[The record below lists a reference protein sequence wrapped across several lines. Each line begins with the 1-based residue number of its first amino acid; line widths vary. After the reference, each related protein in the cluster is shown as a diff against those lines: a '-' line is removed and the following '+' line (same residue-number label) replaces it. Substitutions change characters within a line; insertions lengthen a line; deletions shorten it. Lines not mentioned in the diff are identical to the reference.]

1 MAAFIKK
8 LFKNRKSDNAQPQT
22 DIGALNPDKPDDLN
36 ALVELARSAET
47 NSQRGVAIDRIPHI
61 KHLIPLYGDA
71 SATVRNRLAG
81 RISALAS
88 QHPEQVEQALSALTD
103 PQQQTLVRQ
112 LCESTDLDAEQ
123 VSADTDPQKLVTL
136 AIEGK
141 TAAVRLAAAERI
153 EGEENLMAVQRAAK
167 GRDKG
172 VFQLTRKRLQQ
183 LRQEKEREKA
193 VQKAINDLIHQAEE
207 HAKTDN
213 LQLYAARVESL
224 QSQWKNLSSA
234 ASNEQHTAFL
244 TALEVC
250 NRRVRD
256 VEEASALEA
265 ESHQKQEERKA
276 TLDLLRDTLDSLRNA
291 MPERGPS
298 LSSLDALQKTQ
309 ENRWMEATRDS
320 DVAKAEQK
328 DYQALMLELRHY
340 IGSVQRLQ
348 QQQDTLK
355 SLVDSESPD
364 SAELRQLLET
374 IDWPAG
380 YAQPPELEAA
390 ARKLGHAREVRK
402 TQASDHK
409 TQAKALDDLL
419 EKLEQALEQDQYT
432 ESRHLHKQAQ
442 HAFNALDHKH
452 ASPRQARLTLLGRQL
467 QDLQDWR
474 GFATRPKQE
483 ELCEAMEYLATQHM
497 EPEAKATHI
506 KELQQEWRDLG
517 GSSDQSLWQRFKK
530 ASDIAYEPCQEYFA
544 AKSELKHVNIDK
556 RQAICDQLADFVENA
571 DWQNADWKAVERI
584 HRVARQEWRE
594 AWPVDFK
601 ANRPLQKRF
610 DQLLKQVEAPL
621 NEERQKNEARKQAIV
636 ERAQALVDHEPLS
649 DAMEQAKALQKEW
662 QGIGITRHKEDR
674 KLWQDFRAACDAI
687 FARRDAK
694 RAEQAAEDTAA
705 LGTLKQAIASSRE
718 QREAAA
724 GDLAALRQAQRAL
737 RDAPTPRR
745 IPAAVSD
752 ELATEK
758 AALNQAI
765 QQVERSQQV
774 ADWDARL
781 TAGHAPQDHDNE
793 LPEPLPSPR
802 EIAIRLEIA
811 TGMPSPAEDQD
822 LRMKQQVERLAAGLA
837 GGTESKGSTEDEIN
851 RLIDCWCAQS
861 INPGEA
867 ENLMPRLRG
876 ALEHWRG

>member
-8 LFKNRKSDNAQPQT
+8 LFKNRKSDNAQPQP
-22 DIGALNPDKPDDLN
+22 DVSALNPDKPDELN
-36 ALVELARSAET
+36 ALIELARSAET

-61 KHLIPLYGDA
+61 KHLIPLYSEA

-88 QHPEQVEQALSALTD
+88 QHPEQVEQARAALSD
-103 PQQQTLVRQ
+103 PQQQALVHQ
-112 LCESTDLDAEQ
+112 LCQSADMDAEQ
-123 VSADTDPQKLVTL
+123 ISAETDPQKLLSL
-136 AIEGK
+136 ATEGK

-153 EGEENLMAVQRAAK
+153 EGEDELMAVQRAAK

-172 VFQLTRKRLQQ
+172 VYQLTKKRLQL
-183 LRQEKEREKA
+183 LRQEKDREQA
-193 VQKAINDLIHQAEE
+193 VQNAIEDLIRQAEE

-234 ASNEQHTAFL
+234 ASNDQHTAFL
-244 TALEVC
+244 TALDAC
-250 NRRVRD
+250 NRRVRE
-256 VEEASALEA
+256 VEEASAREA
-265 ESHQKQEERKA
+265 ESHHKQEERKA
-276 TLDLLRDTLDSLRNA
+276 TLDLLRDTLNGLREA

-320 DVAKAEQK
+320 EVAKSEQK

-348 QQQDTLK
+348 QQQEALQ
-355 SLVDSESPD
+355 SLVDAESPD

-374 IDWPAG
+374 IDWPGG
-380 YAQPPELEAA
+380 YAQPPALETA
-390 ARKLGHAREVRK
+390 ARKLGQAREVRK
-402 TQASDHK
+402 TQTSDQK
-409 TQAKALDDLL
+409 TQVKALDDLL
-419 EKLEQALEQDQYT
+419 EKLEKALEQDQYS

-452 ASPRQARLTLLGRQL
+452 ASQRQARLTLLGRQL

-530 ASDIAYEPCQEYFA
+530 ASDIAYEPCHEYFA

-556 RQAICDQLADFVENA
+556 RQAICDQLADFVDNA

-610 DQLLKQVEAPL
+610 DHLLKQVEAPL
-621 NEERQKNEARKQAIV
+621 NEERQKNEASKQAIV
-636 ERAQALVDHEPLS
+636 ERAQALIEHEPLG

-662 QGIGITRHKEDR
+662 QGIGITRHREDR

-687 FARRDAK
+687 FARRDAQ
-694 RAEQAAEDTAA
+694 RAEQAAEDTVA
-705 LGTLKQAIASSRE
+705 LDTLKQAIEDSRQ
-718 QREAAA
+718 QREAAQD
-724 GDLAALRQAQRAL
+724 DLATLRQLQQALRS
-737 RDAPTPRR
+737 APAPRR
-745 IPAAVSD
+745 IPAPVSD

-758 AALNQAI
+758 SALDQAI
-765 QQVERSQQV
+765 QQLERGQQV
-774 ADWDARL
+774 ADWEARL
-781 TAGHAPQDHDNE
+781 HAGNSQPGDSSN
-793 LPEPLPSPR
+793 LPDPLPSPR

-811 TGMPSPAEDQD
+811 TGLPSPEEDQE
-822 LRMKQQVERLAAGLA
+822 LRMKQQVERLAAGLTGGNGSA
-837 GGTESKGSTEDEIN
+837 GSAEDEIN

-861 INPGEA
+861 IEPSDA
-867 ENLMPRLRG
+867 ESLMPRLRN
-876 ALEHWRG
+876 ALANWQG